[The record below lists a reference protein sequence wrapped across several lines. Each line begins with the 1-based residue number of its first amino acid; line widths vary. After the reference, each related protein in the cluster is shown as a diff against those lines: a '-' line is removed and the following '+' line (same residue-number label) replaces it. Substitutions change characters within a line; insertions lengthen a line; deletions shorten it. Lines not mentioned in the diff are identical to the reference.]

1 MSENK
6 SLIQQLSHCEKY
18 EFDEVVKS
26 YLKEIYKLTNIVFTD
41 GKNDGGIDVKVLD
54 ITKAKLQF
62 QLTVQKSSTSAEK
75 NGLRKKIL
83 EDVQKAERNFRIYG
97 YSQRLEFFYS
107 YPLTETFIDDVQQT
121 AFVDFGISLV
131 VIDAKR
137 IAGCAHNYPNLYK
150 TILQQSGYNKIILKN
165 STISE
170 KDKLFYDL
178 VGFGEAADVKL
189 RIVEAFLLQCLFDN
203 GSMEK
208 EELVQLCISK
218 FKSSEN
224 THFYDKMLS
233 RMYSREERLTYNKET
248 KEYSLAEKER
258 EKIAKATQ
266 NIEVDENL
274 FYSRVKCVLDNYNEG
289 DNLSEYVNLL
299 YELYIN
305 NIQQRIG
312 QQGSCGIEDTN
323 KILNFAI
330 QNLNSEDC
338 AKKLV
343 EDLVKICDE
352 NKYIQKN
359 CAGKVFGSTIDIDIL
374 QNYANSEKR
383 VFIDTTL
390 ALHMLCYYNY
400 ETKGYN
406 NYYYILSCSLH
417 DFCRKNNI
425 RLYLTKPY
433 FQEVRQHILEA
444 MNLKAYMQIPGIEKL
459 GGSKNVFY
467 NYYWF
472 LKKKGLVGGYDAY
485 LDTMKFRF
493 YPIDETLIQEIEVQL
508 NNMGVELVDLK
519 KTYNTNDVKRLIET
533 ELINKNRNKSSFG
546 LNHDSLMICYLG
558 DKDVEVHPV
567 DPIFLTWDRT
577 LFSVME
583 AYFKTFPKAQ
593 RWMQFTPSQFI
604 DRYSLLSFSVNEE
617 TISKEMLAM
626 LSGDIEE
633 KNSSLLDSLTLIL
646 NPEDKT
652 GRQYIDKFTKMKD
665 GSIYMTGRKSDAP
678 QDELQDDSLDSLI
691 LDLTKYYKK
700 QEGGLRKLRQ
710 LFGRSELVD
719 EVVELISK
727 NLRNYIAHNCFL
739 DDMIPNFDN
748 LINA

>member
-1 MSENK
+1 
-6 SLIQQLSHCEKY
+6 
-18 EFDEVVKS
+18 
-26 YLKEIYKLTNIVFTD
+26 
-41 GKNDGGIDVKVLD
+41 
-54 ITKAKLQF
+54 
-62 QLTVQKSSTSAEK
+62 
-75 NGLRKKIL
+75 
-83 EDVQKAERNFRIYG
+83 
-97 YSQRLEFFYS
+97 
-107 YPLTETFIDDVQQT
+107 
-121 AFVDFGISLV
+121 
-131 VIDAKR
+131 
-137 IAGCAHNYPNLYK
+137 
-150 TILQQSGYNKIILKN
+150 
-165 STISE
+165 
-170 KDKLFYDL
+170 
-178 VGFGEAADVKL
+178 
-189 RIVEAFLLQCLFDN
+189 
-203 GSMEK
+203 
-208 EELVQLCISK
+208 
-218 FKSSEN
+218 
-224 THFYDKMLS
+224 
-233 RMYSREERLTYNKET
+233 
-248 KEYSLAEKER
+248 
-258 EKIAKATQ
+258 
-266 NIEVDENL
+266 
-274 FYSRVKCVLDNYNEG
+274 
-289 DNLSEYVNLL
+289 
-299 YELYIN
+299 
-305 NIQQRIG
+305 
-312 QQGSCGIEDTN
+312 
-323 KILNFAI
+323 
-330 QNLNSEDC
+330 
-338 AKKLV
+338 
-343 EDLVKICDE
+343 
-352 NKYIQKN
+352 
-359 CAGKVFGSTIDIDIL
+359 
-374 QNYANSEKR
+374 
-383 VFIDTTL
+383 
-390 ALHMLCYYNY
+390 
-400 ETKGYN
+400 
-406 NYYYILSCSLH
+406 
-417 DFCRKNNI
+417 
-425 RLYLTKPY
+425 
-433 FQEVRQHILEA
+433 
-444 MNLKAYMQIPGIEKL
+444 
-459 GGSKNVFY
+459 
-467 NYYWF
+467 
-472 LKKKGLVGGYDAY
+472 
-485 LDTMKFRF
+485 MKFRF

-633 KNSSLLDSLTLIL
+633 KTSSLLDSLTLIL

>member
-1 MSENK
+1 M
-6 SLIQQLSHCEKY
+6 
-18 EFDEVVKS
+18 
-26 YLKEIYKLTNIVFTD
+26 
-41 GKNDGGIDVKVLD
+41 
-54 ITKAKLQF
+54 
-62 QLTVQKSSTSAEK
+62 
-75 NGLRKKIL
+75 
-83 EDVQKAERNFRIYG
+83 
-97 YSQRLEFFYS
+97 
-107 YPLTETFIDDVQQT
+107 
-121 AFVDFGISLV
+121 
-131 VIDAKR
+131 
-137 IAGCAHNYPNLYK
+137 
-150 TILQQSGYNKIILKN
+150 
-165 STISE
+165 
-170 KDKLFYDL
+170 
-178 VGFGEAADVKL
+178 
-189 RIVEAFLLQCLFDN
+189 
-203 GSMEK
+203 
-208 EELVQLCISK
+208 
-218 FKSSEN
+218 
-224 THFYDKMLS
+224 
-233 RMYSREERLTYNKET
+233 
-248 KEYSLAEKER
+248 
-258 EKIAKATQ
+258 
-266 NIEVDENL
+266 
-274 FYSRVKCVLDNYNEG
+274 
-289 DNLSEYVNLL
+289 
-299 YELYIN
+299 
-305 NIQQRIG
+305 
-312 QQGSCGIEDTN
+312 
-323 KILNFAI
+323 
-330 QNLNSEDC
+330 
-338 AKKLV
+338 
-343 EDLVKICDE
+343 
-352 NKYIQKN
+352 
-359 CAGKVFGSTIDIDIL
+359 
-374 QNYANSEKR
+374 
-383 VFIDTTL
+383 
-390 ALHMLCYYNY
+390 
-400 ETKGYN
+400 
-406 NYYYILSCSLH
+406 H

-425 RLYLTKPY
+425 RLYLTRPY

-633 KNSSLLDSLTLIL
+633 KTSSLLDSLTLIL

-652 GRQYIDKFTKMKD
+652 GRQYNDKFTKMKD